1 MKKLLLILWIVLT
14 MPVVLSATEY
24 WTDINFTRDSVN
36 WGQGTTPPQP
46 NNQQYENR
54 EFYDGNFIIHG
65 YFGRFNASMRKL
77 NSENLSE
84 NFVMSWRLSTN
95 AANQLIFPRYDNIGR
110 LKIHFFNVN
119 TTIGG
124 KIRLQYNS
132 AAENET
138 AIWNDFDPALE
149 LPFAADNG
157 STSST
162 VIDTLLNLNSTQ
174 LRIAPAIYT
183 TGTGSKWLQV
193 YAITISKT
201 DIVSGIERN
210 ESEEIRLSVLK
221 RSLNIVGTE
230 KYYNA
235 LVYNPAGIEVGH
247 FSRGE
252 IFTFRN
258 PGVYMVKIESE
269 GKTITKKVLVQ

>member
-1 MKKLLLILWIVLT
+1 MKKLLFILWIVLAV
-14 MPVVLSATEY
+14 PIISSATEY
-24 WTDINFTRDSVN
+24 WTDINFSRDSIH
-36 WGQGTTPPQP
+36 WGQGTEPPQP

-54 EFYDGNFIIHG
+54 EFYDGDFIIHG
-65 YFGRFNASMRKL
+65 FFGRFNAGTRKL
-77 NSENLSE
+77 NSEDLSE
-84 NFVMSWRLSTN
+84 NFIMSWRLSTN

-124 KIRLQYNS
+124 RIRLQYNS
-132 AAENET
+132 AAEEET
-138 AIWNDFDPALE
+138 AVWTDFDPALE

-157 STSST
+157 SVSST

-174 LRIAPAIYT
+174 LRIAPAIYSA
-183 TGTGSKWLQV
+183 GSGNKWLQV

-201 DIVSGIERN
+201 GPLSGVEKN
-210 ESEEIRLSVLK
+210 DQDEVRLSLLE
-221 RSLNIVGTE
+221 RSLNIVGTD
-230 KYYNA
+230 KYYKA
-235 LVYNPAGIEVGH
+235 LVYSLAGIEVGH

-258 PGVYMVKIESE
+258 PGVYMVKIETE